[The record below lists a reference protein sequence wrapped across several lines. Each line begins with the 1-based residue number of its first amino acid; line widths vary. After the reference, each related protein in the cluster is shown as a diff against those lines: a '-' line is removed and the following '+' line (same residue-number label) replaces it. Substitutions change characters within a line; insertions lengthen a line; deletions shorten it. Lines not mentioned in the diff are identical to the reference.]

1 MDDQQRLAF
10 DGEIA
15 YAVLGRDG
23 EFALV
28 QLYVARDEAVIAE
41 ARERGYRY
49 CGVLAVIDGIPAAR
63 YDPDLDSVL
72 CCFLASLK
80 FAGLVSDRIQPAPK
94 DDSVDFL
101 TRLYALPDTRDERY
115 LNIAS
120 RLRAMSPK

>member
-1 MDDQQRLAF
+1 MDDHQQVAF
-10 DGEIA
+10 DSEVA

-28 QLYVARDEAVIAE
+28 QLYVAKDEAVIAQ
-41 ARERGYRY
+41 ARERGYHY

-63 YDPDLDSVL
+63 YEPDLDSVL

-80 FAGLVSDRIQPAPK
+80 FARLVCDRIKPMPK